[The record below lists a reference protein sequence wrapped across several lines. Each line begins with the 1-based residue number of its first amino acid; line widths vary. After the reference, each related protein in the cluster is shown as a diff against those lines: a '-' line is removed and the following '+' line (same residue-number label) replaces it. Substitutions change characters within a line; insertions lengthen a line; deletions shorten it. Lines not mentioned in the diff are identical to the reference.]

1 MGYIELMNAF
11 IVKRRGVL
19 NAYEQAMYLSLFGIW
34 NGLQRPEWFKAS
46 MTQLMR
52 EMGIKKKNTA
62 VRVRNGLKEKGF
74 IQTFSSGRGRM
85 LQYHLN
91 DITQDVQQTSNR
103 ELPVTKGYQLPM
115 VTTVVTEGYHSSN
128 RGLPIKEREKEIS
141 TTTST
146 APSDSKQKSQDDGG
160 VFQFYQDNI
169 HPVTSGFEADRLAED
184 ISHYGGERVIEAIK
198 RAVLRGKRS
207 LGYIESI
214 LNRWETDGY
223 DEADEWKE
231 AKANGKA
238 NGGNTQ
244 RPARRNRAKT
254 AGDIDRERAEW
265 FSRPHKYDS
274 GGWAT
279 DVKY

>member
-91 DITQDVQQTSNR
+91 DITQDVQQTSNQG
-103 ELPVTKGYQLPM
+103 LPVTKGYQLPR
-115 VTTVVTEGYHSSN
+115 VTTVVTEGYPSKRERKRYLLLLLPHHQIQSKNHRMTEACPSST
-128 RGLPIKEREKEIS
+128 R
-141 TTTST
+141 TTSI
-146 APSDSKQKSQDDGG
+146 P
-160 VFQFYQDNI
+160 
-169 HPVTSGFEADRLAED
+169 
-184 ISHYGGERVIEAIK
+184 
-198 RAVLRGKRS
+198 
-207 LGYIESI
+207 
-214 LNRWETDGY
+214 
-223 DEADEWKE
+223 
-231 AKANGKA
+231 
-238 NGGNTQ
+238 
-244 RPARRNRAKT
+244 
-254 AGDIDRERAEW
+254 
-265 FSRPHKYDS
+265 
-274 GGWAT
+274 
-279 DVKY
+279 